1 MPAHAQS
8 LALERAQKTMNQK
21 QEKKVQKAQA
31 RVLVLEK
38 LIESFKYCKKLV
50 RRFVAELLD
59 KEAILARIQKAIPVY
74 PVSVSGQLSL
84 F

>member
-1 MPAHAQS
+1 
-8 LALERAQKTMNQK
+8 MNQK

>member
-1 MPAHAQS
+1 
-8 LALERAQKTMNQK
+8 MNQK
-21 QEKKVQKAQA
+21 QIKKVRA

-50 RRFVAELLD
+50 RKFVAELLD
-59 KEAILARIQKAIPVY
+59 KEAILSRIQKAIPVY

>member
-1 MPAHAQS
+1 
-8 LALERAQKTMNQK
+8 MNQK
-21 QEKKVQKAQA
+21 QLEKVQA

-50 RRFVAELLD
+50 RKFVAELLD

>member
-1 MPAHAQS
+1 M
-8 LALERAQKTMNQK
+8 KMNQK
-21 QEKKVQKAQA
+21 QLERVLA

-38 LIESFKYCKKLV
+38 LIESFKYRKKLV
-50 RRFVAELLD
+50 RKFVAELLD